1 MSSENEPPVYKK
13 VLRSLFILFLL
24 LETSHTVYFLLR
36 RFNPIG
42 LEGGNV
48 LITAPV
54 QEFLKRRIRE
64 SKESNLDV
72 ILAGSDETISNW
84 GILMREKGLL
94 KSIELNYQT
103 IKANKNSIVFVLIE
117 QNKLVYFKQFL
128 NRSNVVPEKQINQLS
143 IFSYKVE
150 VDE

>member
-1 MSSENEPPVYKK
+1 
-13 VLRSLFILFLL
+13 
-24 LETSHTVYFLLR
+24 LR